1 MSVLKKIFKSFYPRS
16 LTQSFLWSSSFFC
29 RSHNCFKVKIPKKQ
43 KNQRALL
50 CRLPSR
56 QTIQSVGFN
65 CEIMSSVQS
74 IKRMRQIR
82 AAESAIQAAVTPV
95 GSTLPFIDTKSLMG
109 LAVLLEQ
116 TNPLKNVLFFYYYY
130 GCDPYEV

>member
-1 MSVLKKIFKSFYPRS
+1 
-16 LTQSFLWSSSFFC
+16 
-29 RSHNCFKVKIPKKQ
+29 
-43 KNQRALL
+43 
-50 CRLPSR
+50 
-56 QTIQSVGFN
+56 
-65 CEIMSSVQS
+65 
-74 IKRMRQIR
+74 MRQIR

-130 GCDPYEV
+130 GWDPYEV